1 MKDAS
6 TKIKD
11 TNLEDL
17 YDAYGKMNLIEFR
30 EFVRD
35 LIKNARAPNFAI
47 LRKIDTQSK
56 DQLLF
61 SASNFAL
68 KGFGLGVK

>member
-1 MKDAS
+1 MKEVS

-11 TNLEDL
+11 ADLEGL
-17 YDAYGKMNLIEFR
+17 YVAYKQMSLVEFR

-35 LIKNARAPNFAI
+35 LIKNARAPNLKI
-47 LRKIDTQSK
+47 LREIDGQSK

-61 SASNFAL
+61 SATNFTL
-68 KGFGLGVK
+68 KGMGMGV